1 MLRHGLQFLSYFLC
15 LPFLNFTNS
24 CCLPRVQI
32 SLSLAPFTWLKQ
44 HNTNKSTNK
53 KYQNPYTSTSLCLP
67 KSIEKKIFYTYPSI
81 GGLPNNL
88 PYSSPFLCRHS
99 KYKMKYMKI
108 EISLFVSFFL
118 GSHNWV
124 FVLATHHLFQSL
136 LTHPLNA
143 TFFPN
148 SPFYFSTYLVFS
160 LFNHLFFLFERGVF
174 GHNNDKK

>member
-1 MLRHGLQFLSYFLC
+1 MS
-15 LPFLNFTNS
+15 S
-24 CCLPRVQI
+24 
-32 SLSLAPFTWLKQ
+32 
-44 HNTNKSTNK
+44 K
-53 KYQNPYTSTSLCLP
+53 KHR
-67 KSIEKKIFYTYPSI
+67 KEKFYTYPSF

-108 EISLFVSFFL
+108 EISLFISFFL

-143 TFFPN
+143 TFFPK
-148 SPFYFSTYLVFS
+148 SPFEFST
-160 LFNHLFFLFERGVF
+160 
-174 GHNNDKK
+174 